1 MYEITRIVLYCI
13 LPLLASV
20 YFYWRK
26 PSKTY
31 SNLPPMLEEHYSRW
45 TGHVMPIISNP
56 NSQPNPWIPNLLKL
70 ARSSPTGVAAIYTFG
85 PKWFAEPMYIVKD
98 PVLCAEVL
106 TNVHARRFHRQ
117 VEVISEVIGR
127 RALAVIEDRE
137 YVRHRKLLT
146 SSVMHKKAVR
156 GFVEIVA
163 NTVADFLDQVAK
175 PSDGRRYS
183 NLTLDYARTNN
194 AGMLVVE
201 SLAKFSFGMTICGTS
216 RDPEQRKISERFGSY
231 LRVLFGT
238 VNTRVS
244 VAGVAKHVA
253 YLNIPETLR
262 LRRAQQGLVSEF
274 VGPAIRRRKQ
284 EMADGVE
291 VPSDALTMMLEGGVK
306 DGEGFTDDE
315 IRDNLI
321 GIVAGSYELTAI
333 SLLWILYH
341 LALNPDVQDRCYRDV
356 AEAMAN
362 EPEGSLPTLL
372 QIESMTYLH
381 CVVNESLRLHNPG
394 AVARTLEEDVSV
406 GSYTIPKHATVLT
419 VFDGLNEQSYD
430 NFDQFRPER
439 WEADPVSGGAKRPGL
454 TSAPFGFGQYKCFGY
469 PIAMAALRTSAA
481 MWLLR
486 YKLELDDENVETESQ
501 MMMVPVELNF
511 RLYPREQS

>member
-1 MYEITRIVLYCI
+1 MYEIARIVLYCM

-20 YFYWRK
+20 YFYFRK

-341 LALNPDVQDRCYRDV
+341 LGKGVSMRLTTNVL
-356 AEAMAN
+356 
-362 EPEGSLPTLL
+362 LPT
-372 QIESMTYLH
+372 
-381 CVVNESLRLHNPG
+381 R
-394 AVARTLEEDVSV
+394 R
-406 GSYTIPKHATVLT
+406 VL
-419 VFDGLNEQSYD
+419 
-430 NFDQFRPER
+430 
-439 WEADPVSGGAKRPGL
+439 
-454 TSAPFGFGQYKCFGY
+454 
-469 PIAMAALRTSAA
+469 
-481 MWLLR
+481 
-486 YKLELDDENVETESQ
+486 
-501 MMMVPVELNF
+501 
-511 RLYPREQS
+511 